1 MFVHYACFI
10 ANLQIN
16 LIKGQDLEVGFL
28 VLATILQIGV
38 TNEFADLQTQIRKFA
53 NIMCYVKSIGCNSTN
68 CHLAIRIE

>member
-1 MFVHYACFI
+1 MLVHYACFF

-28 VLATILQIGV
+28 VMTTILQIGV
-38 TNEFADLQTQIRKFA
+38 TKEFADLQIQICKFA
-53 NIMCYVKSIGCNSTN
+53 NIMFYVKSIGCNSTN